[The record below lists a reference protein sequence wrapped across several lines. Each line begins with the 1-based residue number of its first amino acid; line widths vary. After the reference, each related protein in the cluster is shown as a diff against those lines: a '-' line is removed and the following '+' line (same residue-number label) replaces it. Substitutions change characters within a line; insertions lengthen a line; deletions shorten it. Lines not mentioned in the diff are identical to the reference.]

1 MARARVLLF
10 FFLWSSAWMVEAVK
24 FLPEQYPEEITLE
37 TGILISAP
45 FAMLDERGNI
55 HGLMIDLM
63 GSLQQFAKEDS
74 VILTF
79 QQSLV
84 KATYF
89 DALKLVDTTECEKN
103 TTVCKDKKDLLVA
116 DYYGNPERHAQ
127 VDFTAPWAR
136 SSISAMKLKEAEP
149 GAVEINTIAQA
160 DQLRAPVCLLSGAY
174 NMDVARQKFP
184 NLNYLECGGY
194 PDFYNDCIARLKKRE
209 CSLFV
214 DDELLLRYHASNDPT
229 LEVTNEQFNFLYLHW
244 PMRYD
249 LEPVV
254 SFLLKKWVF
263 HAIVNA
269 TLDQLY
275 FQYLSPW
282 GSLCTLGT
290 AGKHC
295 ERPCD
300 RQHGKANAFGDCV
313 CKSIRWTGDDCSIEV
328 PEDVNLIPRSLK
340 AIAYVMVALNLL
352 VIAICA
358 AWLVWQRKSA
368 QVRASQPCFLM
379 LVLLGCM
386 ISSSTILAMA
396 REDDVDAS
404 RTDDNDDIDTVQCMW
419 IPWLYSVGFSVTF
432 GTLFAKIRRVYVTF
446 LQLSK
451 ENVVVSS
458 SPTGR
463 NSAVTWQETLLIIGM
478 VLMVDVAILVAW
490 TITDPLVWHREVI
503 RSDQFGAPMES
514 LGYCISDSWKAW
526 GAAMGALH
534 LSLLGVACYMSYRA
548 RDIPTM
554 YQEGKF
560 VSIAMISNLQIFVV
574 GVPILIIVGNDPQ
587 TAFFVR
593 SVIIWMNDLAVLVC
607 IFGNLIYSTYTAP
620 PVATGSTAL
629 IKDEVTKAVTVYA
642 ERMRRKSFS
651 NNTPPSPVNPPKP
664 MIGGDADPEIQS
676 PPEDEESSQNEV
688 GNVCPACL
696 STNEIGAG
704 KSKRPLLVPAA
715 RRDLVSSLTMISEV
729 PELLFQPEERDNMIS
744 SLSAG
749 SSQTEKKLSRGVG
762 FHMPHF
768 SEGDDEDDEETLPSF
783 PGDRR
788 QHLFAVWEGVRRRH
802 SHDSASLAS
811 FSVCDSR
818 ASPPRHH
825 PGIAAWQTARQQRD
839 NDSATRSAGSC
850 DSTANVTPSSH
861 TGSSNPPY
869 RRRRSFDSACLARI
883 DSISGVTQPRR
894 YYGKAETDSLA
905 SSSVGPPRHPGIAAT
920 RHHVIAAQAARQHH
934 NDALSSPQK
943 SLNSEGPSVN
953 QSAEGLD
960 ASAERFQSGRRS
972 SLVPPSAPSR
982 PLHLSSVDDET
993 SLDSEVQETIT
1004 VGERPGVVL
1013 PPLPTLG
1020 ITKAAS
1026 QKTVPDKT
1034 HLCIKN
1040 RPPRLPKRMLSSP
1053 EGSLGSNK
1061 PASGQPV
1068 PDQTSLRHAVA
1079 FLNQPPELP
1088 ERMVSLADGSLG
1100 SIT

>member
-63 GSLQQFAKEDS
+63 ESLQQFAKEDS

-282 GSLCTLGT
+282 GSLFYPL
-290 AGKHC
+290 
-295 ERPCD
+295 D
-300 RQHGKANAFGDCV
+300 
-313 CKSIRWTGDDCSIEV
+313 GDDCSIEV

-593 SVIIWMNDLAVLVC
+593 SVIIWMGEMQIL
-607 IFGNLIYSTYTAP
+607 
-620 PVATGSTAL
+620 
-629 IKDEVTKAVTVYA
+629 
-642 ERMRRKSFS
+642 KSEP
-651 NNTPPSPVNPPKP
+651 TRGRGV
-664 MIGGDADPEIQS
+664 
-676 PPEDEESSQNEV
+676 SQNEV